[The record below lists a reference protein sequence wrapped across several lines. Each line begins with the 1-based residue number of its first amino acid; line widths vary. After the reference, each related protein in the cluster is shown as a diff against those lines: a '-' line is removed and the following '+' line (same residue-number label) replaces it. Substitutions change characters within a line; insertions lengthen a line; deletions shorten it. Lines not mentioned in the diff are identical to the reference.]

1 MLYLLIELFTKRS
14 ATPKGGYCAIF
25 VAPSSLFVG
34 CIVGLDVS
42 HTSEYCFSRTLITSP
57 ERGKPKGNY
66 FVENAC
72 VRFLFTSSEVAEDER
87 VRAANE
93 RGF

>member
-1 MLYLLIELFTKRS
+1 MSSVYCFGNS
-14 ATPKGGYCAIF
+14 KGGYCTIF
-25 VAPSSLFVG
+25 VAASSLSVG

-42 HTSEYCFSRTLITSP
+42 QTSEYCFSHTLINSP
-57 ERGKPKGNY
+57 ERDKPNGNY

-72 VRFLFTSSEVAEDER
+72 VRFLFTNSEVAEDER
-87 VRAANE
+87 VSAANE